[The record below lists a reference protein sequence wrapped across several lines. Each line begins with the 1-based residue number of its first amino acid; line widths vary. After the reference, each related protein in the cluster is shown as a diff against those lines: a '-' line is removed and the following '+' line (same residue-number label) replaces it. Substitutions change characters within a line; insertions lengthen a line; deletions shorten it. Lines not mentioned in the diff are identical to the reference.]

1 MAEII
6 ITFVMFYFRSVSMKI
21 VCSLIFIALS
31 SITFLACPIW
41 CEPGDDVGILTGY
54 DITFSP
60 QKEMYN
66 VNDEIKI
73 TINYRNLKN
82 WYCDLSIK
90 LDGGEYLTEDSYSS
104 QSDYLL
110 IHKMDSEENL
120 ADKNL
125 KINLDSHSGEN
136 YEQVLILT
144 ASRSGKYTIGISFK
158 GVKDSEHYDRVCEF
172 YDFSFKD

>member
-1 MAEII
+1 MNIL
-6 ITFVMFYFRSVSMKI
+6 
-21 VCSLIFIALS
+21 CSLIFIALS

-82 WYCDLSIK
+82 WYRDLSIK

-104 QSDYLL
+104 QSDYLS
-110 IHKMDSEENL
+110 IHKMNSEENL
-120 ADKNL
+120 ADKPL
-125 KINLDSHSGEN
+125 KINLDSDSGEN
-136 YEQVLILT
+136 YEQILILT
-144 ASRSGKYTIGISFK
+144 VSKAGKYTIGISFK
-158 GVKDSEHYDRVCEF
+158 GVKDSEHYDKVSKF
-172 YDFSFKD
+172 YDFSFREA